1 MAKFV
6 QVAKKSQVPENGVIA
21 VRVEGRSLALIN
33 LHGEIYALDDNCPH
47 EGGPLSDGQVVG
59 DEIECPWHASRFDVR
74 TGGVTLDPAAADAA
88 TYKVRVSGDAVEV
101 EI

>member
-6 QVAKKSQVPENGVIA
+6 QFAKKSQVPENGVIA
-21 VRVEGRSLALIN
+21 VQVEGRSLALIN

-59 DEIECPWHASRFDVR
+59 DEIECPWHASRR
-74 TGGVTLDPAAADAA
+74 TGSVP
-88 TYKVRVSGDAVEV
+88 R
-101 EI
+101 